1 MLSIIFVLLSFALFG
16 AIQLDVL
23 LLDKLLQFVDLLA
36 VKVHTHLVSCCNQ
49 VRMNLHL
56 QTFFVFIAFLA
67 LNLVVVVI
75 IRLVCAMHRAF
86 MVETSFSQLVVL
98 LIVDAALFIAVLF

>member
-1 MLSIIFVLLSFALFG
+1 MLNVVLVVLLSFAFFG

-23 LLDKLLQFVDLLA
+23 LFDKLLQFVDLLT

-56 QTFFVFIAFLA
+56 QTIFVFIACLA
-67 LNLVVVVI
+67 LDLVVVVI
-75 IRLVCAMHRAF
+75 VRLVCAMHRAL
-86 MVETSFSQLVVL
+86 MVETRFS
-98 LIVDAALFIAVLF
+98 

>member
-1 MLSIIFVLLSFALFG
+1 MLSVVVVLLSFAFFG
-16 AIQLDVL
+16 AIQLDIL

-36 VKVHTHLVSCCNQ
+36 VQVHTHLVSCCNQ

-56 QTFFVFIAFLA
+56 QTFFIFIAFFTLD
-67 LNLVVVVI
+67 LVVVVI

-86 MVETSFSQLVVL
+86 VVETSFS
-98 LIVDAALFIAVLF
+98 